1 MGHPLFIIRLAVN
14 YFVDPIVTTQRSSNN
29 MLISIG
35 VGVAFIS
42 YFSILYFSFGYSC
55 RSASENRFHH
65 LMRTE
70 ATGVAQVAAATI
82 AVVETRT
89 EALNP
94 AALIIILAAMTTPM
108 MTTPSRHQQLQI
120 QAGQHHRYHL
130 LAIYNVCQRE
140 TGAPSEFTTL

>member
-1 MGHPLFIIRLAVN
+1 VY
-14 YFVDPIVTTQRSSNN
+14 YFVDPIVTTQRSIN

-35 VGVAFIS
+35 VA
-42 YFSILYFSFGYSC
+42 FSIFVCHRVSFFVLLFFNFVFFSFGYSC
-55 RSASENRFHH
+55 RSVSENRFHH
-65 LMRTE
+65 LMRMRTE
-70 ATGVAQVAAATI
+70 ATGVAQVAATI
-82 AVVETRT
+82 AVVVTRT

-94 AALIIILAAMTTPM
+94 AAFILAAMTTPM

-120 QAGQHHRYHL
+120 QAGQHHPHL